1 MENHQV
7 LTQLFPKIKSY
18 WGEVN
23 WLREINITEHV
34 SYESVQESARLVL
47 RKLLIL
53 LVMERDPVQNV
64 VHAIFTWNNPI
75 T

>member
-1 MENHQV
+1 MN
-7 LTQLFPKIKSY
+7 L
-18 WGEVN
+18 
-23 WLREINITEHV
+23 
-34 SYESVQESARLVL
+34 QESACLVL

-64 VHAIFTWNNPI
+64 VHGIFIWNNPI